1 MTLDMTQFKQ
11 HLQDTNNSIYR
22 RQKSLD
28 EVSAAQMGAMSGMTK
43 PKGKKQREEEEE
55 EVQNENTR
63 SDVELLILDYVDSFH
78 GGLEEITENH
88 VYEAIKSLNEQTAA
102 IIEYLETGN
111 EDLEENLNEFITSYF
126 GDELNENTSDEDIMG
141 AVEDLAEMCDSFNEY
156 LKVQ

>member
-22 RQKSLD
+22 RQKGLN
-28 EVSAAQMGAMSGMTK
+28 EVSVAQAGAMTGMTK
-43 PKGKKQREEEEE
+43 PKGPKKNKEEEE
-55 EVQNENTR
+55 EVQENTR
-63 SDVELLILDYVDSFH
+63 SDVELSILDYVDSFH
-78 GGLEEITENH
+78 GGLEEITEEH

-111 EDLEENLNEFITSYF
+111 EDLEENLYEYLDEYF

-141 AVEDLAEMCDSFNEY
+141 AVEGLAQLCDSFNTY
-156 LKVQ
+156 LKIK